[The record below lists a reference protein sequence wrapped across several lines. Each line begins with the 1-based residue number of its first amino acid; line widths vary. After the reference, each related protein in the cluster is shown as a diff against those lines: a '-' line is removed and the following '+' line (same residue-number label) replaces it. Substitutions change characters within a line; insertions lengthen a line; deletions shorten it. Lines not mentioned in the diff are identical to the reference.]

1 MLEQKDNARSRVLPQ
16 PFSKKLMTAAAS
28 TRLVI
33 ADDHP
38 LFRDGLTAL
47 LTDGP
52 DTELTGAATSGTE
65 AVDLARE
72 TQPDVVVMDLHMP
85 GLNGIEATRR
95 IVADS
100 PHITVLVLT
109 MFDDDDS
116 IFSALRA
123 GARGYLLKGADQEQ
137 IRAAIR
143 AAANGEMMTSYYR
156 EDITGLPEMGV
167 VAARLW
173 RDSGLKPQDIQTAF
187 IYDHFTPFVFTQFE
201 ELGFCG
207 RGEAKDFATVE
218 RLSLGG
224 ELPINTNGGLLGEAY
239 IHGMNG
245 IAEGVRQVRGTS
257 VNQVPGV
264 EHVLVTAGT
273 MVPTSALIVGVDN

>member
-1 MLEQKDNARSRVLPQ
+1 MTELIKVL
-16 PFSKKLMTAAAS
+16 
-28 TRLVI
+28 I

-47 LTDGP
+47 LTDSP
-52 DTELTGAATSGTE
+52 DTELAGAATSGTE
-65 AVDLARE
+65 AVELARE

-137 IRAAIR
+137 IRAAIQ
-143 AAANGEMMTSYYR
+143 AAANGEIIFGTQ
-156 EDITGLPEMGV
+156 L
-167 VAARLW
+167 AARMLAYFTTPAVAPAPVFPQLTDREREVLDLVAQGRANTAIATRLGLSQKTVRNHVSNILTKLQVADRAQAIVQA
-173 RDSGLKPQDIQTAF
+173 RDAGLGQQSR
-187 IYDHFTPFVFTQFE
+187 V
-201 ELGFCG
+201 LGTF
-207 RGEAKDFATVE
+207 RA
-218 RLSLGG
+218 
-224 ELPINTNGGLLGEAY
+224 GLALFPAIFSRAHRDRY
-239 IHGMNG
+239 LM
-245 IAEGVRQVRGTS
+245 
-257 VNQVPGV
+257 
-264 EHVLVTAGT
+264 TAGHQ
-273 MVPTSALIVGVDN
+273 VAEAVVIGSARLRRTR